1 MQFRYPKFRG
11 HLFTKYVALFAAVV
25 CVALLTSG
33 LSEIWFFYH
42 DHKASLIRI
51 QREQAK
57 GASAKIGQFLEE
69 IQAQLGWTT
78 QLPWT
83 EATLE
88 QRRIDLM
95 RLLRQVPAITELV
108 QVDPAG
114 IERLRVSRLQT
125 NTIDTQVD
133 RSNDPRFVHA
143 VTYGKYYG
151 NVYFRRESEPYMT
164 LALSPRRDSGVTIAE
179 VNLKFIKDVLAQIK
193 VSEHGH
199 AYVLDADNRLI
210 AHPDINLV
218 LRGSN
223 LSNLPQVKTARG
235 ATGDAPEELQAAED
249 ANGTPVLTAYAQ
261 VPPIDW
267 AVFVEMPRAEA
278 YTRLYDTLQRTGLLL
293 LAALGMA
300 VIAGL
305 FLARQMVVPIKTLQ
319 AGAARI
325 GRGDLS
331 QRISVTTGDEL
342 EGLADQF
349 NEMAEKLQHSYADL
363 ENKVAT
369 RTHELARSVSELR
382 ALGDVSQAVN
392 STLDLESVLTTI
404 VSKAV
409 QLSGTEAGSIYVF
422 DNSAQIFVLRA
433 THGMDET
440 AVGQFRE
447 QNLDLATPYI
457 ATAIER
463 NEPIQI
469 PDILQEPPTPV
480 RSLLVRA
487 GYQAILAAPLMR
499 PDEVVGL
506 LVVRRRGAGPFSDG
520 IVDLMKTFSAQ
531 SVLAIQNARLFNE
544 INSKSRQLEAE
555 SKHKSQFVAN

>member
-1 MQFRYPKFRG
+1 
-11 HLFTKYVALFAAVV
+11 
-25 CVALLTSG
+25 
-33 LSEIWFFYH
+33 
-42 DHKASLIRI
+42 
-51 QREQAK
+51 
-57 GASAKIGQFLEE
+57 
-69 IQAQLGWTT
+69 
-78 QLPWT
+78 
-83 EATLE
+83 
-88 QRRIDLM
+88 M
-95 RLLRQVPAITELV
+95 RLYHIFEC
-108 QVDPAG
+108 
-114 IERLRVSRLQT
+114 
-125 NTIDTQVD
+125 
-133 RSNDPRFVHA
+133 
-143 VTYGKYYG
+143 
-151 NVYFRRESEPYMT
+151 
-164 LALSPRRDSGVTIAE
+164 SG
-179 VNLKFIKDVLAQIK
+179 
-193 VSEHGH
+193 
-199 AYVLDADNRLI
+199 
-210 AHPDINLV
+210 P
-218 LRGSN
+218 
-223 LSNLPQVKTARG
+223 
-235 ATGDAPEELQAAED
+235 
-249 ANGTPVLTAYAQ
+249 
-261 VPPIDW
+261 
-267 AVFVEMPRAEA
+267 
-278 YTRLYDTLQRTGLLL
+278 LL

-363 ENKVAT
+363 EDKVAT
-369 RTHELARSVSELR
+369 RTRELARSVTELR
-382 ALGDVSQAVN
+382 ALGDVSQTVN

-422 DNSAQIFVLRA
+422 DNSAQKFVLRA

-440 AVGQFRE
+440 AIGQFRE

-487 GYQAILAAPLMR
+487 GYQAILAAPLMC

-506 LVVRRRGAGPFSDG
+506 LVVRRRAAGPFSDG

-555 SKHKSQFVAN
+555 SKHKSQFVANMSHELRTPQTPFSGTPSLY